1 MKRTKWKARG
11 PKKVRTL
18 RNGTSRQPRYKVVGT
33 AGEPCSRCGEPTQVR
48 EHTEITEKHLAQPFY
63 YSRWFFCTNRQC
75 RTQLIMPSKFIVWG
89 ESGPKRDVA
98 LERAQEQLRPPPG
111 AL

>member
-1 MKRTKWKARG
+1 MRRRKRKTRVERVKRYN
-11 PKKVRTL
+11 VINTL
-18 RNGTSRQPRYKVVGT
+18 
-33 AGEPCSRCGEPTQVR
+33 GEPCPRCGGPTEVR

-89 ESGPKRDVA
+89 ENGPKRDVA
-98 LERAQEQLRPPPG
+98 MERIEAQLQPPPG
-111 AL
+111 LEP